1 MAKIRIRNAGKIVAW
16 LIRGI
21 AATLKVE
28 FVDRAGILHTRPR
41 GPLIW
46 AFWHNRMFLAPWMH
60 HHIFPHIHGCILSSA
75 SGDGQVIADIC
86 AEFGFVAARGSSS
99 RKGIGALVA
108 LAEAV
113 KEGLDIGITP
123 DGPRGPCYQLN
134 PGIIKLAQLT
144 GVSILPMHFHFQRT
158 LKMPTWDRFELPLP
172 FSRVRIVLDSLQ
184 SIPRRMT
191 EEEFEVER
199 AKLEASL
206 RQEVVPF
213 FTNG

>member
-1 MAKIRIRNAGKIVAW
+1 MAKIRIKNAGKIVAW
-16 LIRGI
+16 MIRGI

-28 FVDRAGILHTRPR
+28 FVDHAGVLNTKPR

-60 HHIFPHIHGCILSSA
+60 QHISPHIHGCILSSP

-86 AEFGFVAARGSSS
+86 AEFGFEAARGSSS
-99 RKGIGALVA
+99 RKGIGALIA
-108 LAEAV
+108 LAEKV
-113 KEGLDIGITP
+113 KEGFDIGITP

-144 GVSILPMHFHFQRT
+144 GVPVLPLHIRFERSIKF
-158 LKMPTWDRFELPLP
+158 PTWDRFELPVP
-172 FSRVRIVLDSLQ
+172 FTRVHITFDPLQ

-191 EEEFEVER
+191 EEEFEQHR
-199 AKLEASL
+199 SALEQTL
-206 RQEVVPF
+206 RDN
-213 FTNG
+213 TNPLP